1 MTFELPSTGFLATP
15 WLLPAYFAVFFATTM
30 IWRSWQV
37 YRRTGINPVVLPTQD
52 SALGYTGRAF
62 KLTLLTLALYLC
74 LDASG
79 WQAVQTNH
87 AFGPGVQLLAW
98 LVLVASL
105 GAMVVAQQ
113 QMGASWRVGIDE
125 QHSTPLVTSGL
136 FRFSR
141 NPIFLTMRLNLL
153 GLVVLRPGAAALGIA
168 AVGEVLMQIQVRL
181 EEQHLRQAH
190 GDDYAAYCRRVRRW
204 L

>member
-1 MTFELPSTGFLATP
+1 MTLEFSTGLLAMP

-37 YRRTGINPVVLPTQD
+37 YRHTGINPVVLPTQD

-62 KLTLLTLALYLC
+62 KLTLLALAVYLC

-79 WQAVQTNH
+79 WQGVQAPH
-87 AFGPGVQLLAW
+87 AFGPGLQLLAW
-98 LVLVASL
+98 LVLVVSL
-105 GAMVVAQQ
+105 GAMVVAQR

-125 QHSTPLVTSGL
+125 QRRTPLVTSGL
-136 FRFSR
+136 FRSSR

-181 EEQHLRQAH
+181 EEQHLRQTH
-190 GDDYAAYCRRVRRW
+190 GIDYAAYCSRVRRW

>member
-1 MTFELPSTGFLATP
+1 MP
-15 WLLPAYFAVFFATTM
+15 WLLPAYFAVFFATTL

-37 YRRTGINPVVLPTQD
+37 YRRTGINPVVLPMQD

-62 KLTLLTLALYLC
+62 KVTLLTLALYLG

-79 WQAVQTNH
+79 WEAVQAHH
-87 AFGPGVQLLAW
+87 AFGPGLQLLAW
-98 LVLVASL
+98 LVLVTSL

-113 QMGASWRVGIDE
+113 QMGSSWRVGIDE
-125 QHSTPLVTSGL
+125 QHSTPLVTNGL

-190 GDDYAAYCRRVRRW
+190 GDNYVAYCSRVRRW